1 MRHTRYD
8 PVARNYSQYRPR
20 YPDALIAHLAGKIR
34 PPGATDGATTT
45 ALDIGSGTGAF
56 TRRLRDA
63 LPAGMHIVGVEPNR
77 RMMAQAV
84 VETGGDTG
92 IVFVAGAAEA
102 MPFADDSAGA
112 VVAAT
117 AAHWFERPAFYREAQ
132 RVLVPGGVLAIVE
145 YARDE
150 TDPLAAALVRFM
162 AQYGSPRAYAP
173 PDYRAELAAADGF
186 DGIDAFVLPRRLE
199 LRLDEFIGLALSSSH
214 AAGVVQRFG
223 DDGAR
228 DALRELAEPCRID
241 PCRIDPCRIDEARVA
256 FGYRFSCVSVQRSP
270 R

>member
-1 MRHTRYD
+1 MRHARYD
-8 PVARNYSQYRPR
+8 PVAKSYSQYRPR
-20 YPDALIAHLAGKIR
+20 YPDGLIAHLVGKIR
-34 PPGATDGATTT
+34 PPGAIDGATNTV
-45 ALDIGSGTGAF
+45 LDIGSGTGAF
-56 TRRLRDA
+56 ARRLREA
-63 LPAGMHIVGVEPNR
+63 LPADLHIIGVEPNR

-84 VETGGDTG
+84 VETGGDAG

-102 MPFADDSAGA
+102 MPFADNAAGA

-117 AAHWFERPAFYREAQ
+117 AAHWFDRPAFYREAH
-132 RVLVPGGVLAIVE
+132 RVLAPGGVLAIVE

-150 TDPLAAALVRFM
+150 SDPLAAALVRFM

-173 PDYRAELAAADGF
+173 PDYRAELAGADGF
-186 DGIDAFVLPRRLE
+186 GGIDAFVLQRRLE
-199 LRLDEFIGLALSSSH
+199 LRIDEFIGLALSSSH

-228 DALRELAEPCRID
+228 NALRDLAAPY
-241 PCRIDPCRIDEARVA
+241 RIDEDRIAL
-256 FGYRFSCVSVQRSP
+256 GYRFSCVTVQRRP